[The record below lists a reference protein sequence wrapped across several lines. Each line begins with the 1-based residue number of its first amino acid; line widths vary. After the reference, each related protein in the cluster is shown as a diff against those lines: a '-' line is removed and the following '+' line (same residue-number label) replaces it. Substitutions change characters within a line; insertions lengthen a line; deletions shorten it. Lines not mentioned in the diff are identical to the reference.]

1 MCSRGVTADRLL
13 CWVQVVSPVDPR
25 IHFALVCGA
34 KSCPPIKV
42 YTPTSLQEGLD
53 SATMA
58 FCEGQRHRLELPPI
72 GFVQHEATAA
82 LIALSCASCGVG
94 VLRVFWCM
102 KARGIP

>member
-1 MCSRGVTADRLL
+1 MTDGRAW

-58 FCEGQRHRLELPPI
+58 FCEGQRHQLETPPI
-72 GFVQHEATAA
+72 GFIEHVTTAA
-82 LIALSCASCGVG
+82 VNALSCQLWSFAFLLVREGQ
-94 VLRVFWCM
+94 RHTM
-102 KARGIP
+102 TNP